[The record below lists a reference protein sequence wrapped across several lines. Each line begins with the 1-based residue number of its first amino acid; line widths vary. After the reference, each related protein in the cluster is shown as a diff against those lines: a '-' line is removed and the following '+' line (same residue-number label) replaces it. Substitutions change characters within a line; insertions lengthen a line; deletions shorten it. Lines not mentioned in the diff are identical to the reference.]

1 MSHSILSKI
10 EISHDIIK
18 GYKLAGDNLSEENL
32 LSWYE
37 EEEQAFSSEEVE
49 QYTGDTKTDY
59 FYEYLRSLQFR
70 LPEIFQ
76 KIKSRKSLKVLCLGP
91 GDGAEVKMI
100 NNLDNKNLYFIESS
114 PAFIKILKENFTR
127 QQFPD
132 GTQSVGKTHPA
143 H

>member
-49 QYTGDTKTDY
+49 LRENNGTTKGNLPRPLAWGRVDI
-59 FYEYLRSLQFR
+59 FRRLLQNQP
-70 LPEIFQ
+70 LIPNP
-76 KIKSRKSLKVLCLGP
+76 LG
-91 GDGAEVKMI
+91 
-100 NNLDNKNLYFIESS
+100 
-114 PAFIKILKENFTR
+114 
-127 QQFPD
+127 
-132 GTQSVGKTHPA
+132 
-143 H
+143 